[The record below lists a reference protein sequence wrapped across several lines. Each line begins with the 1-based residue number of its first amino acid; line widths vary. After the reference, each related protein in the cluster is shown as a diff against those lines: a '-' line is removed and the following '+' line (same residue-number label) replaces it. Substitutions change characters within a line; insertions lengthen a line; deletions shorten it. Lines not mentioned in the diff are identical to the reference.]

1 MRLIVFLIMRICR
14 LSVNWPRL
22 TIAVFLALAVAGF
35 SSMPMI
41 KLSTNLVAGIG
52 DSNSVIGLTQ
62 QNNTLFGEQ
71 DSLIVVLEF
80 PEPPGE
86 ARLPFIKDLGEAVA
100 KLPGVRRVRYR
111 FLDPENYDQI
121 GILFK
126 HFLLGMNPREREQ
139 IEKIL
144 TRQGIH
150 DALRRT
156 RNRVFLSE
164 NPYVQKRLLEDPLE
178 LGQFVSE
185 AVTTRVGSVSLGDI
199 YLLIASPDSTAYL
212 IQVTPDFP
220 STDIL
225 KGFHLMNL
233 LRESIPKKIA
243 ELKGSMP
250 GGNEKWDDLSWHL
263 TGKTAFHYESDQIF
277 DRETLVIL
285 IFSFSMVSLLLFAVY
300 RSFWSAVILMTPI
313 LAGIGPN
320 YGLIYLAYEE
330 VNPVVMGA
338 SGVLFGLGVDYGV
351 HLWGGLREEI
361 DRGVSPLQ
369 AVEAVYEHTGPPVML
384 GGLTG
389 ILAFLCL
396 CLSDQSAMAQFGWV
410 GASGLV
416 LTLCSTLFLFPALV
430 KVASTRRRDYFPR
443 MRVSF
448 KSFSHLYKRRPAVI
462 LIVSGLVLFL
472 SLLFAARVSYEKDLF
487 KVFLARDMESMS
499 VSNMI
504 SRKFH
509 VNFSQPTLLSF
520 EVDDLQDGL
529 LLQRSLDRILE
540 ELMQRD
546 HEIASIESI
555 SYLMAPEQVRKA
567 NAAFFQDVVA
577 RWPELDRDFSEELAG
592 FDLSASAVESSRR
605 SFDAMGRVFRELAG
619 TGTVEIDALTRLERS
634 WYQTKIKGKNRF
646 LTQIRYSDQVLDME
660 ELRKVDRKLVAAVQ
674 SLPVKVS
681 ISGARQAMEAILS
694 GLVSELVR
702 LGLVVLFSVVV
713 FFTILFR
720 HPRSVILSLIPMAG
734 AFCIT
739 LGLTGAMGM
748 GLPFSIVGVAPLI
761 FGLGMDNGVHVVMGC
776 SSATGGSVDDAMN
789 RVTRPIIFTSLANVT
804 GFVAMLTS
812 QHYSLE
818 FLGWAMVIG
827 MGSAVALTLTTLPA
841 VILLLERR
849 KERRARRFSNQE
861 CSGPAA
867 PGGGEC

>member
-1 MRLIVFLIMRICR
+1 MRLIVFLMMRICR
-14 LSVNWPRL
+14 FSVTWPRL
-22 TIAVFLALAVAGF
+22 TIAVFLSLAAAGF
-35 SSMPMI
+35 SAMPMI
-41 KLSTNLVAGIG
+41 KLSTNLIAGVG

-62 QNNTLFGEQ
+62 QNNRIFGEQ

-80 PEPPGE
+80 PEPPGG
-86 ARLPFIKDLGEAVA
+86 ARLPFIKSLGEAIA
-100 KLPGVRRVRYR
+100 KLPDIRRVRYQ

-121 GILFK
+121 AILFK

-139 IEKIL
+139 IKTIL
-144 TRQGIH
+144 SRKGIQ

-185 AVTTRVGSVSLGDI
+185 SVRRRVGSVSLGDI
-199 YLLIASPDSTAYL
+199 YLLIASPDSTVYL

-220 STDIL
+220 STDII
-225 KGFHLMNL
+225 KGFHLMNRL
-233 LRESIPKKIA
+233 KDMIPKKIA
-243 ELKGSMP
+243 ELKESFP
-250 GGNEKWDDLSWHL
+250 GGNEKWDDLKWYI

-285 IFSFSMVSLLLFAVY
+285 VFSFSMVSFLLFAVY
-300 RSFWSAVILMTPI
+300 RSFWSAIILMTPI
-313 LAGIGPN
+313 IAGIGPN
-320 YGLIYLAYEE
+320 YGLVYLMYEE

-351 HLWGGLREEI
+351 HLWGRFREEI
-361 DRGVSPLQ
+361 DSGESPLH
-369 AVEAVYEHTGPPVML
+369 ALDVVYEQTGPPVML
-384 GGLTG
+384 GGLTA

-396 CLSDQSAMAQFGWV
+396 CLSDQPAMAQFGWV
-410 GASGLV
+410 GASGLL

-430 KVASTRRRDYFPR
+430 KVVSTRERDYYPR
-443 MRVSF
+443 MQVSF
-448 KSFSHLYKRRPAVI
+448 KAFSGLYKRRPG
-462 LIVSGLVLFL
+462 LIVIVSCLVLVL
-472 SLLFAARVSYEKDLF
+472 SLWSTTRVSYERDLF
-487 KVFLARDMESMS
+487 KVFLARDMESME
-499 VSNMI
+499 VSDMI

-509 VNFSQPTLLSF
+509 ANFSQPTLLSF
-520 EVDDLQDGL
+520 EVDDLQQGL
-529 LLQRSLDRILE
+529 VLQRSLDRILE

-546 HEIASIESI
+546 HEIASIDSI
-555 SYLMAPEQVRKA
+555 SYLMAPEKIRKA
-567 NAAFFQDVVA
+567 NATFFRNVVA
-577 RWPELDRDFSEELAG
+577 RWTELDRDFSEELAKS
-592 FDLSASAVESSRR
+592 DLSAKAEQTARR

-619 TGTVEIDALTRLERS
+619 TGSVKIDDLTRLERS
-634 WYQTKIKGKNRF
+634 WYQTEIKGKYRF
-646 LTQIRYSDQVLDME
+646 LTQIRYSDQVSDME
-660 ELRKVDRKLVAAVQ
+660 ELRKADLKLARAIQ
-674 SLPVKVS
+674 NLPVPVR
-681 ISGARQAMEAILS
+681 ISGPRQAMEAILS

-702 LGLVVLFSVVV
+702 LGLVVLLAVVA
-713 FFTILFR
+713 FFIVLFR
-720 HPRSVILSLIPMAG
+720 HPVSVTLSLIPMTG

-739 LGLTGAMGM
+739 LGLTGALGM

-761 FGLGMDNGVHVVMGC
+761 FGLGMDNGVHVVMGS
-776 SSATGGSVDDAMN
+776 SSATGGSVDDAMM

-841 VILLLERR
+841 AILLIEKR
-849 KERRARRFSNQE
+849 KERRTGCVAH
-861 CSGPAA
+861 
-867 PGGGEC
+867 